1 MLYGLLIQS
10 VLICSQNCT
19 SITITLEQNQQT
31 EPNRLPPTPL
41 TSHLSAFCFYEF
53 ACSGLFA
60 IVGLRQDRSYVGFF
74 NAFFVTQIQTTGMP
88 VTIANITI
96 NYL

>member
-1 MLYGLLIQS
+1 MSPLII
-10 VLICSQNCT
+10 VSQLKD
-19 SITITLEQNQQT
+19 SQ
-31 EPNRLPPTPL
+31 
-41 TSHLSAFCFYEF
+41 F
-53 ACSGLFA
+53 
-60 IVGLRQDRSYVGFF
+60 DRSYVGFF